1 MAIRDF
7 VPSQRRLFFRL
18 LFALRS
24 PWPSDTR
31 LLCVSW
37 KTSLR
42 CVLLNMN
49 WSGHAQLGEGRAR
62 KPLAPGSEARLP
74 TVWLN
79 WRHVNSYPPFLF
91 VTDARH
97 SVCIDGCRRCAKDDI
112 RMTRPTHEQRRHSDR
127 RLCVLWPG
135 KSQMHQLL
143 PGIKRR
149 NALGSQ
155 TSICT
160 WTLASELG
168 CKYMLGNRRGS
179 DP

>member
-1 MAIRDF
+1 M
-7 VPSQRRLFFRL
+7 
-18 LFALRS
+18 RS
-24 PWPSDTR
+24 W
-31 LLCVSW
+31 
-37 KTSLR
+37 
-42 CVLLNMN
+42 
-49 WSGHAQLGEGRAR
+49 GEGRAR
-62 KPLAPGSEARLP
+62 NPLAPGSEARLP

-179 DP
+179 DPDDGERKSERIVRKSCFVGSRISSLAAHTDATK